1 MKDTPIKKGCPL
13 AKRSNQSCQLVKV
26 NYEKVK
32 SSYRLI
38 KAQNDGRILA
48 ELGVKSFIH
57 PELFTKIFRGLESK
71 YDLFEKAVLV
81 ESYLNHKLGEVE

>member
-13 AKRSNQSCQLVKV
+13 AKRSNHSCQLVKN
-26 NYEKVK
+26 NYDKVV
-32 SSYRLI
+32 SSQRLI

-48 ELGVKSFIH
+48 ELEVKSYIH
-57 PELFTKIFRGLESK
+57 SELFAKIFRGLEAK